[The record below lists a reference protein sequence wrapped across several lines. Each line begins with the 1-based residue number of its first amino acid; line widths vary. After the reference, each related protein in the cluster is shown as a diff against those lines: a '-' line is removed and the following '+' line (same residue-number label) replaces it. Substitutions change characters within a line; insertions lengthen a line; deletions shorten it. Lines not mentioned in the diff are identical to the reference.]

1 MTKETIQKFLE
12 EWAPR
17 MEVVATRNNNSDNN
31 NNIAWTSCLVV
42 VSSASGFGKAARLA
56 PTIANRLSESFRSVV
71 VVPTLYKGHTKD
83 IFLRETNLSQYDV
96 AVVVG
101 GDGAISE
108 AINGMLSRRD
118 GERVALAHYP
128 GGSVAAICGN
138 TLGFWNVD
146 ETEANSNSLH
156 EICKLIGTRKLK
168 KIDVNRIECS
178 DGEIRYSALVLSG
191 GNNADICRI
200 SDDYRWTYSWFGPT
214 FRYVLGF
221 FLALFKYGRKDS
233 NRVLKFTIH
242 SNKSS
247 KSNSDNDDDD
257 DYDDDDS
264 DDAESFEMPA
274 FGFSL
279 YNCGRTTSDARF
291 NTTELD
297 SGTLGFVAAHHYLGF
312 LDHLKFMKSVKNI
325 SKEGQVV
332 SNLYA
337 RNDIKSIKVEPVL
350 VNPTSPQEAATAT
363 ATTAR
368 PCYLGFDGETIVGSD
383 GNRLAVPFSA
393 TVLPKEIEIV
403 VA

>member
-1 MTKETIQKFLE
+1 MTKQTIHQFLE

-17 MEVVATRNNNSDNN
+17 KEVVATRSNISDNS
-31 NNIAWTSCLVV
+31 NIAWSSCLVV

-71 VVPTLYKGHTKD
+71 VVPTLHKGHTKD

-146 ETEANSNSLH
+146 ESETNSNINSLH

-221 FLALFKYGRKDS
+221 FLALFKYGHKDS

-247 KSNSDNDDDD
+247 NSDNNDN
-257 DYDDDDS
+257 S
-264 DDAESFEMPA
+264 EDAESFKMPA

-297 SGTLGFVAAHHYLGF
+297 SGTLGFVAAQHYLGF

-325 SKEGQVV
+325 SKEEQVV

-337 RNDIKSIKVEPVL
+337 RNDIKSIKVEPVP
-350 VNPTSPQEAATAT
+350 VNPTSPREAATAT